1 MLGEDLKLDQVDVA
15 AARSRWQKLLMKREG
30 VSPTHEHV
38 WCGWNINTT
47 RSPGSSASPVSDV
60 A

>member
-1 MLGEDLKLDQVDVA
+1 
-15 AARSRWQKLLMKREG
+15 LLLKREG

-38 WCGWNINTT
+38 WRGWNINAT